1 MAVPTNKEELQKA
14 ITENFSKLI
23 KELSTIPYEMTT
35 TQELDGHSK
44 NTLMSINNMIAYLL
58 GWGELILKWNIKKDN
73 KEVVDFP
80 ETGYKWNEL
89 GKLAQ
94 KFDEDY
100 KDEDFNSLTEKL
112 NKTIQQILQLI
123 ESKSNQELYEVSW
136 YEKWTLG
143 RMIQFNTSSPYTNAR
158 GRIRKWKKEKGIS

>member
-1 MAVPTNKEELQKA
+1 MNKHKITEEELIQIRKNGLKGKLEA
-14 ITENFSKLI
+14 LRHLENDINSDLRII
-23 KELSTIPYEMTT
+23 KTIK
-35 TQELDGHSK
+35 D
-44 NTLMSINNMIAYLL
+44 NTYIGYNVAFR
-58 GWGELILKWNIKKDN
+58 N

-94 KFDEDY
+94 KFYEDY

-143 RMIQFNTSSPYTNAR
+143 RMIQFNTSSPYINAR